1 MGEKERGR
9 GDRGW
14 EERGRGE
21 HREIRVEERGGW
33 KVREEKGWKGTYF
46 VSS

>member
-21 HREIRVEERGGW
+21 DREMEGEERGGR
-33 KVREEKGWKGTYF
+33 KGREENGGKQH
-46 VSS
+46 